1 MRTILLL
8 AAAFGIALGVAAQ
21 KSPAKL
27 KSNVPTSSLRL
38 ANYDDVDLVKTP
50 SVVSAITRPSIKGTT
65 EISVLNLGNSAN
77 AFGLYNGGRTAVWAD
92 PNLNTIAFSHRMLA
106 TPGSGFVAVDYSK
119 DAGNTWTVNQ
129 QVFNPNSGGTG
140 IAGARYPQGVIY
152 NPAGNTVP
160 DNAFVTTF
168 SATLDGSNAGSGSWG
183 GYGASSVKLDGT
195 GLVQS
200 GLTSHPPIRQN
211 VPEAMTINPVTG
223 DIFVV
228 DPSLVTGLGNQYVDT
243 LIITRGVFNAT
254 INAYEYEQSMLYAPV
269 NVYGT
274 AIADC
279 RIAFAPDGL
288 TGYIMTLSDNGLDP
302 MATTLAYYPILYK
315 TTDGGLT
322 WDDSPI
328 TVVLGGPD
336 GIPGI
341 MNGLLTD
348 EQIGLLFE
356 PPLPA
361 REEIVYTTAFTSDF
375 AVDAHGNPV
384 ISVVI
389 GVAGSD
395 PYSISSASGF
405 TASYNLWS
413 NDQGEHWLGQKL
425 GDNLVTFRGTW
436 GDVDEDNRS
445 QLTTT
450 YDGTKMFFS
459 WLDTHFEGV
468 TDNLQPDIFCVGW
481 DIATNTYTD
490 VVNVTYLSDAWLQA
504 FMGTA
509 SYYSLA
515 PEAGRYE
522 IPFVYQAMD
531 VINTANPVQYKYIK
545 DFSFADADFIHI
557 GVNDIEPSL
566 ASISQNYPNPT
577 NGTSQVSVNLNKSA
591 NVSLEVFNIM
601 GQRVFEIA
609 SAKLSEG
616 NHILTINASNLS
628 AGMYT
633 YSVIVNGE
641 RTTRKMIVE

>member
-1 MRTILLL
+1 MKKVLLF
-8 AAAFGIALGVAAQ
+8 AAVFGITLGVTAQ

-27 KSNVPTSSLRL
+27 KSNVPTSSLRI

-50 SVVSAITRPSIKGTT
+50 SVVSAITRPSVKGTS

-106 TPGSGFVAVDYSK
+106 TPGSGFVAIDYSK
-119 DAGNTWTVNQ
+119 DAGSTWTVNQ
-129 QVFNPNSGGTG
+129 QVFNPTAGGTG
-140 IAGARYPQGVIY
+140 IAPARYPQGLIY

-168 SATLDGSNAGSGSWG
+168 SATLDGSNASDSWG
-183 GYGASSVKLDGT
+183 GYGTSCVKLDGT

-254 INAYEYEQSMLYAPV
+254 TNAYDYEQSLLYAPV
-269 NVYGT
+269 NAYGT
-274 AIADC
+274 AIADT

-328 TVVLGGPD
+328 TVSLGGPD
-336 GIPGI
+336 GIFGI
-341 MNGLLTD
+341 INGLLTD
-348 EQIGLLFE
+348 DQIGLLFE

-361 REEIVYTTAFTSDF
+361 RDEIVYTTAFTSDF

-395 PYSISSASGF
+395 PYSISSAAGF
-405 TASYNLWS
+405 FASYNLFS
-413 NDQGEHWLGQKL
+413 NDQGAHWLGQKL
-425 GDNLVTFRGTW
+425 GDNLVAFRGEW
-436 GDVDEDNRS
+436 GDVSEDNRS
-445 QLTTT
+445 QVTTT

-481 DIATNTYTD
+481 DIATNNYTE

-515 PEAGRYE
+515 PAAGTYE

-531 VINTANPVQYKYIK
+531 VIDPGKPVQYKYIK
-545 DFSFADADFIHI
+545 GFSFTDADFTIPS
-557 GVNDIEPSL
+557 VKNIEPSL
-566 ASISQNYPNPT
+566 SSISQNFPNPT
-577 NGTSQVSVNLNKSA
+577 NGMSQVNVNLKKAA
-591 NVSLEVFNIM
+591 NVSLDVCNIM
-601 GQRVFEIA
+601 GQRVFEIP

-628 AGMYT
+628 AGIYT

-641 RTTRKMIVE
+641 RSTRKMIVE